1 MNTAVG
7 LVIVAFVQLVLAW
20 LAGKPLTKIDKAV
33 FVDHVRAYEPLGIK
47 GFFITDA
54 TNDELGKKRQ
64 AEVLRLVE
72 LAPAAR
78 AAFAALIATLAG
90 LVTTALVV
98 GFADP
103 SPDLRMARLIAS
115 IAGAVVALVT
125 GCLLLAKISARSL
138 RLHAPGELP
147 IDGWTISKGFQRYR
161 TRLRSGDVLTRYL
174 SVAVLCNA
182 VAVVVAA
189 GV

>member
-1 MNTAVG
+1 VNPAVG
-7 LVIVAFVQLVLAW
+7 LAFLALCQLGLAW
-20 LAGKPLTKIDKAV
+20 LAGLPMTKIDRAV
-33 FVDHVRAYEPLGIK
+33 FVQQVKSYEPLGIK
-47 GFFITDA
+47 DFFITD
-54 TNDELGKKRQ
+54 TTGDERGEKRR
-64 AEVLRLVE
+64 AEVLRLVS

-78 AAFAALIATLAG
+78 ATVTALVVTFAG
-90 LVTTALVV
+90 LVATGFVV

-103 SPDLRMARLIAS
+103 SPDLGTVRVIAS
-115 IAGAVVALVT
+115 GAGAVVAFVAVF
-125 GCLLLAKISARSL
+125 LLLIKIGDDSL

-182 VAVVVAA
+182 VAIVVAA